1 MTDDPKTFLSKKLA
15 DGEHDPEQVTNLES
29 KEQREYYRFFTI
41 YGSMPDPADP
51 KKVAFPFLLGLR
63 DYEQRMNMSKDKM
76 RPEQLV
82 QAIVGLETQENIK
95 QGIQP
100 IPRKKGSDVGQL

>member
-1 MTDDPKTFLSKKLA
+1 MSADDPKTFLSKKLA

-29 KEQREYYRFFTI
+29 KEQREYYRFLTA
-41 YGSMPDPADP
+41 YGNIRDP
-51 KKVAFPFLLGLR
+51 KTSKGFDFLLNMR

-82 QAIVGLETQENIK
+82 EAIVGLEKSEEKKTGARELAEELK
-95 QGIQP
+95 KE
-100 IPRKKGSDVGQL
+100 RK